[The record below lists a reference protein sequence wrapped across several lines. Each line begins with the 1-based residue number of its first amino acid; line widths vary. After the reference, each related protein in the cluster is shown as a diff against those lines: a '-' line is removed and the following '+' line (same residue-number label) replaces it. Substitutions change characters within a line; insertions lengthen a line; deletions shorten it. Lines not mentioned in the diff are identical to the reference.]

1 MSFKNRSLS
10 QSIIWSALLVTISLG
25 QVMVAQAQQL
35 EEIIV
40 TAQRRE
46 QSLQDVPVSLQTFQG
61 DDMTRQGFDTLSDL
75 TTYAPGL
82 VIKAGSEEQGL
93 ILRGAGTQS
102 KNLGIEQGVP
112 TFIDGIHMGRGS
124 QVLNGYMDI
133 QRVEVL
139 KGPQP
144 VFFGQNA
151 AGGALNIET
160 VKPGEEWTGTL
171 AGDFGNFGKKVVEGA
186 IGGPITDTFGV
197 RVAAKYYRLEGFMRD
212 YLTGDKF
219 PQREYKTARITT
231 QWTPTENF
239 QATFKLEASNNDL
252 GPRVSSIVF
261 DKFAFTGPDLKHG
274 LRIPITGILSANVAP
289 VDQKV
294 GEVTNLGY
302 KAGPTFL
309 SPRVESDLGV
319 SLGLPP
325 LTEASGSDSGIV
337 LDFTE
342 CAKTGGL
349 VVMGDTP
356 GGIQPMRPS
365 QFESCNMSD
374 ESGSKPWHAVMDLNY
389 TFDNGVELSS
399 KTGYSRQMFYN
410 SPFNSGGGAFSLNNR
425 ARGEFFG
432 QWSEE
437 IRLSSAVGGQI
448 EWMGGLYYQDNNLNV
463 WSDANRANT
472 RNPLRWTRAHEDSKW
487 ISAFAA
493 VTFNFL
499 DNRASVDIGARYT
512 DISKHATGQNRV
524 GEWYVINEISDGGD
538 GSIVRLPYGIDLTGT
553 NADEAAFMATYPGIV
568 RGRVVGRSA
577 VTAACHTLLA
587 STGAAGGLSK
597 SGISC
602 ASVDSSIDDS
612 SFNPQIVLRY
622 RPSDDISLYAKYATS
637 FKSGAFDM
645 GVSQVPVRSD
655 DFTFDAEKYEILE
668 LGLRGAFMD
677 GRMTAEATIFAT
689 NIKGNQVSYVD
700 RTEGIDRNVTQNVG
714 AQKSDGI
721 EFSGKFA
728 VSDRLTL
735 SSYLALLN
743 ATILDFTTSICND
756 DDRVAERCF
765 DSDGNVSNRGAADRS
780 GQEARNAPDWQYT
793 GNLRY
798 ELPTILD
805 GYYSNFD
812 VTLQGTDNYTTD
824 RSFTNAVAYAQSWD
838 VNLSY
843 EFGGIDER
851 WSVLLYGRN
860 LLEAKPV
867 YNAENDFTGE
877 GLLES
882 QLQQTMSNFASYG
895 ARLKYNFF

>member
-1 MSFKNRSLS
+1 MSFKSRTLS
-10 QSIIWSALLVTISLG
+10 NSIVWSALIATMSLG
-25 QVMVAQAQQL
+25 QVMVAQAQVL
-35 EEIIV
+35 EEITV

-151 AGGALNIET
+151 AAGALNIET

-186 IGGPITDTFGV
+186 IGGPITDTFGI

-212 YLTGDKF
+212 YFTGDKF

-261 DKFAFTGPDLKHG
+261 DKFAFTAPDLKHG

-349 VVMGDTP
+349 V
-356 GGIQPMRPS
+356 
-365 QFESCNMSD
+365 
-374 ESGSKPWHAVMDLNY
+374 
-389 TFDNGVELSS
+389 
-399 KTGYSRQMFYN
+399 
-410 SPFNSGGGAFSLNNR
+410 
-425 ARGEFFG
+425 
-432 QWSEE
+432 
-437 IRLSSAVGGQI
+437 
-448 EWMGGLYYQDNNLNV
+448 
-463 WSDANRANT
+463 
-472 RNPLRWTRAHEDSKW
+472 
-487 ISAFAA
+487 
-493 VTFNFL
+493 
-499 DNRASVDIGARYT
+499 
-512 DISKHATGQNRV
+512 
-524 GEWYVINEISDGGD
+524 
-538 GSIVRLPYGIDLTGT
+538 
-553 NADEAAFMATYPGIV
+553 
-568 RGRVVGRSA
+568 
-577 VTAACHTLLA
+577 
-587 STGAAGGLSK
+587 
-597 SGISC
+597 
-602 ASVDSSIDDS
+602 
-612 SFNPQIVLRY
+612 
-622 RPSDDISLYAKYATS
+622 
-637 FKSGAFDM
+637 
-645 GVSQVPVRSD
+645 
-655 DFTFDAEKYEILE
+655 
-668 LGLRGAFMD
+668 
-677 GRMTAEATIFAT
+677 
-689 NIKGNQVSYVD
+689 
-700 RTEGIDRNVTQNVG
+700 
-714 AQKSDGI
+714 
-721 EFSGKFA
+721 
-728 VSDRLTL
+728 
-735 SSYLALLN
+735 
-743 ATILDFTTSICND
+743 
-756 DDRVAERCF
+756 
-765 DSDGNVSNRGAADRS
+765 
-780 GQEARNAPDWQYT
+780 
-793 GNLRY
+793 
-798 ELPTILD
+798 
-805 GYYSNFD
+805 
-812 VTLQGTDNYTTD
+812 
-824 RSFTNAVAYAQSWD
+824 
-838 VNLSY
+838 
-843 EFGGIDER
+843 
-851 WSVLLYGRN
+851 
-860 LLEAKPV
+860 
-867 YNAENDFTGE
+867 
-877 GLLES
+877 
-882 QLQQTMSNFASYG
+882 
-895 ARLKYNFF
+895 